1 MTTFL
6 VIAAFLA
13 VFALLLWWLD
23 RGGGD
28 WE

>member
-13 VFALLLWWLD
+13 VFAVLLWWLD
-23 RGGGD
+23 RSGGD